1 MLNKERYELLVDIG
15 ADIDRS
21 KYPSSVHPERS
32 RRALRVSGECAS
44 NVGII

>member
-1 MLNKERYELLVDIG
+1 MLNKKSYELLVDIG

-21 KYPSSVHPERS
+21 KPPPTP
-32 RRALRVSGECAS
+32 LRVSGECAS